1 MAGNPFFQFL
11 FDLFIISAI
20 VITAYTCNFYYLA
33 YLARRRKGM
42 PPVADLGTPSV
53 AVQLPFYNE
62 KYVAKRLVDAVCAM
76 DYPRDKLKIMILD
89 DSNDET
95 VDLLMQTVERYKKKG
110 FQIQYVRRG
119 NRRGYKA
126 GALKYAMERTDTD
139 FVAIFDADFI
149 PPKWFLRKAIP
160 YFSSPRIGL
169 VQCRWGHANEEY
181 SAMTQAQAISLDLHF
196 LVEQKAKSNSP
207 LFMNFNGTAGIW
219 RRECIEDAGGW
230 HTATLVEDLDLSYR
244 AQMKGWKCLFLPDV
258 VVDAELPV
266 QMNAAKR
273 QQFRWAKGSIQCA
286 LKLLS
291 DIVVKR
297 GLNAGAKL
305 QAFVQL
311 TRHVVYPFM
320 LIQFLTL
327 PLLLTQG
334 VNLYI
339 IGFLPSVTLALYI
352 LMGPGAYMLILQD
365 VYHESWAKKAKMLP
379 FLLVYNAGMSVNN
392 TVAVFDAVLG
402 KKNVFHRTPKYG
414 TLKSRNDWKENA
426 YNLPFTRVTLLELF
440 FAVYGVLGITVA
452 LLHGFPIFAPII
464 AVQTLGYFYVTY
476 LSLLH
481 SKFKRHKSG
490 PSRIRTRDEIMAN
503 RVYRA
508 AMIGVVGIITVGA
521 FLAFQGYHADI
532 YPVDM
537 VRGHLNGIM
546 GSSDPETIRV
556 HIDSIRD
563 NMALVMD
570 KLPENNN
577 PVWIFPT
584 PTTDF
589 SRIMIDLDSMEA
601 SLLVAESIPRDSSA
615 YHVAMMDI
623 SSRAVT
629 LQKNLVEATPY
640 MYVNLSNVVFATI
653 WVSSILAIFAVLKK
667 RRDKLTKIEES
678 GV

>member
-11 FDLFIISAI
+11 FDLFIISAV
-20 VITAYTCNFYYLA
+20 VITGYTCNFYYLA
-33 YLARRRKGM
+33 YLARHRNEI
-42 PPVADLGTPSV
+42 PPMADLGTPSV
-53 AVQLPFYNE
+53 TIQLPLYNE

-76 DYPRDKLKIMILD
+76 DYPRDKMKIMILD
-89 DSNDET
+89 DSDDET
-95 VDLLMQTVERYKKKG
+95 VELLMETVETYRKQG
-110 FQIQYVRRG
+110 FQIQYVQRD

-126 GALKYAMERTDTD
+126 GALKYAMEMTDTD

-149 PPKWFLRKAIP
+149 PPEWFLRRAIP

-196 LVEQKAKSNSP
+196 LVEQKAKSNSS

-258 VVDAELPV
+258 VVNAELPV

-291 DIVVKR
+291 DIVIKR
-297 GLNAGAKL
+297 GLDVGAKL

-365 VYHESWAKKAKMLP
+365 IYRESWTKKAKMLP

-392 TVAVFDAVLG
+392 TVAVFDAILG
-402 KKNVFHRTPKYG
+402 KQNVFHRTPKYG
-414 TLKSRNDWKENA
+414 TLKTRNDWKDNA

-440 FAVYGVLGITVA
+440 FAIYGVMGVMISILQGY
-452 LLHGFPIFAPII
+452 PIFAPII
-464 AVQTLGYFYVTY
+464 AIQTLGYFYVTY

-490 PSRIRTRDEIMAN
+490 LSHTPLREEIMAN
-503 RVYRA
+503 RAYKA
-508 AMIGVVGIITVGA
+508 AMIGILAIIVVGG
-521 FLAFQGYHADI
+521 FLAFHGYYNDI
-532 YPVDM
+532 YPVDL
-537 VRGHLNGIM
+537 VRGHLNGVM
-546 GSSDPETIRV
+546 GSSDPNIIRA
-556 HIDSIRD
+556 HMDSIHANMDIVMETLPD
-563 NMALVMD
+563 NS
-570 KLPENNN
+570 N

-589 SRIMIDLDSMEA
+589 SRIMADLDSMDA
-601 SLLVAESIPRDSSA
+601 SLLIAESIPRDSSA

-623 SSRAVT
+623 SSRAAT
-629 LQKNLVEATPY
+629 LQKNLIEATPY
-640 MYVNLSNVVFATI
+640 MYVNLSNIIFATI
-653 WVSSILAIFAVLKK
+653 WISAILAIFAILKK
-667 RRDKLTKIEES
+667 KRDKLTRMEES